1 MTSYLLLPVISPM
14 PCSKM
19 VKMRPCFKVTCLL
32 LAYLFIF
39 YLYSLEAHACTVWAA
54 IGDKAGIKGVIV
66 GKNRDNLPHL
76 VTEVRF
82 ISPDHG
88 NKIFGLFDV
97 EADGYIVGGIN
108 NKGLVVFNAS
118 AVSVPKEKRH
128 VAKEDFTERLLK
140 SFDSVESA
148 LKDRDIFSKSHP
160 ALYMLAD
167 PVMIAMVEIAPGG
180 KIAVNKKENGYLA
193 FTNHFIDSGLSKEN
207 KNNTLGSKE
216 RLRRIGIFLSRQN
229 RPFTIDDFIAMSED
243 REGGPDCAI
252 WRTGSSEEKVRTL
265 AGFVFAVPSTGVP
278 EVYIKLAN
286 PGEHEKI
293 IRGKLDFME
302 MKILTP

>member
-1 MTSYLLLPVISPM
+1 MTLSHLLPVTSPM

-19 VKMRPCFKVTCLL
+19 VEMRLCFKVICILS
-32 LAYLFIF
+32 ACFFIF
-39 YLYSLEAHACTVWAA
+39 HLSSLQAHACTVWAVV
-54 IGDKAGIKGVIV
+54 GDRAGIKGVIIA
-66 GKNRDNLPHL
+66 KNRDNLPNL
-76 VTEVRF
+76 ITEVRF
-82 ISPDHG
+82 ISSNNG
-88 NKIFGLFDV
+88 YKIFGLFDV

-108 NKGLVVFNAS
+108 DKGFIVFNAS

-148 LKDRDIFSKSHP
+148 LEDREIFSKSHP

-167 PVMIAMVEIAPGG
+167 PTMIAMVEIAPGG
-180 KIAVNKKENGYLA
+180 KIAVNTKENGYLA
-193 FTNHFIDSGLSKEN
+193 FTNHFIDAGLSKEN
-207 KNNTLGSKE
+207 KNNTPGSKE
-216 RLRRIGIFLSRQN
+216 RFRRINLLLSRRN

-243 REGGPDCAI
+243 REGGPDYAI

-265 AGFVFAVPSTGVP
+265 AGFVFAVPSTGAP

-286 PGEHEKI
+286 PGEQEKI

-302 MKILTP
+302 MKVITP